1 VDLLSQLGAKKST
14 VSFFISFFP
23 VLFGIAPKRTKSRLW
38 FLGVFHKNF
47 TKPISGLVRLNL
59 SPRKSQNF
67 RPLRKALKVAHF
79 GFPPSAGPENGRAR
93 PPFEQENLFNYKTF
107 F

>member
-1 VDLLSQLGAKKST
+1 M
-14 VSFFISFFP
+14 SFLALP
-23 VLFGIAPKRTKSRLW
+23 QKEK
-38 FLGVFHKNF
+38 
-47 TKPISGLVRLNL
+47 GLVRLNL
-59 SPRKSQNF
+59 SPRKNQNF

-93 PPFEQENLFNYKTF
+93 PPFEQENLFNNKTF